1 MKIRL
6 SIVVFIAAIVLS
18 LSFTACM
25 GDAPDGMSAET
36 AETTSG
42 SEDQKMLEIDLEQCG
57 EFLPFTELGFNGVDL
72 VSSCGRQGV
81 LEAGTKTADGLYYA
95 YNMDTG
101 EIDFMGQSDT
111 GIVSSGVAVFME
123 DGSYATTDLFRG
135 EDDKLYRTVLAADT
149 NGFRILESKEIQP
162 DEFPF
167 IYLHKMSETQFLA
180 TEIDPAESM
189 VKRFDLESNTITTLL
204 SFPYNMENGS
214 KKTGK
219 VLRNALV
226 SGNSIYALLLT
237 LDSQEC
243 YEIEQYDLDGNYIA
257 TLDSSAAKRFFTV
270 TPYNFNCIGNH
281 IILHDVNANCGIY
294 RIDGNNLTEII
305 SPKQGLQVYLSSI
318 ADFYGEEEM
327 RYIFL
332 SNHRENQDNLLFA
345 LDLCSSELKKA
356 KIKSPDKYLHA
367 FSLDPEGNLIL
378 EMKKEPYQIQAE
390 YYYLSAETINRIF
403 SEISY

>member
-1 MKIRL
+1 
-6 SIVVFIAAIVLS
+6 
-18 LSFTACM
+18 
-25 GDAPDGMSAET
+25 
-36 AETTSG
+36 
-42 SEDQKMLEIDLEQCG
+42 
-57 EFLPFTELGFNGVDL
+57 
-72 VSSCGRQGV
+72 
-81 LEAGTKTADGLYYA
+81 
-95 YNMDTG
+95 
-101 EIDFMGQSDT
+101 
-111 GIVSSGVAVFME
+111 
-123 DGSYATTDLFRG
+123 
-135 EDDKLYRTVLAADT
+135 
-149 NGFRILESKEIQP
+149 
-162 DEFPF
+162 
-167 IYLHKMSETQFLA
+167 
-180 TEIDPAESM
+180 
-189 VKRFDLESNTITTLL
+189 
-204 SFPYNMENGS
+204 MENGS